1 MLLFVMVS
9 TCSIPVSDLIK
20 SDFFLFSCLNT
31 NCLTTHPPTTT
42 TTLNFLF
49 RFSFCSL
56 STFFLHLVSPFNLSY
71 RPYVSR
77 SVNVCLHSFSQLV
90 KIFHSF
96 QTFFVTA
103 AIFFSFYLSF
113 FLFLFFIFL
122 CLSVCSDCVLD
133 IIARKLF
140 CGEKKMENDCK

>member
-20 SDFFLFSCLNT
+20 SYFFLFSCLNT

-56 STFFLHLVSPFNLSY
+56 STSFLHLVSPFNLSY

-113 FLFLFFIFL
+113 FFSSLSFYV
-122 CLSVCSDCVLD
+122 CLSVPTAC
-133 IIARKLF
+133 
-140 CGEKKMENDCK
+140 